1 MQVFKQEYLGYPVND
16 TVGFLHRH
24 PGMEFKKN
32 LPEGHVIVDEK
43 DWKSARQEGNIESQ
57 HSGGVEAKPGSQ
69 QLKPKM
75 PLLEEVQQMYIAHI
89 GDGERVTTVELGVV
103 EWAHDYISRHFGH

>member
-43 DWKSARQEGNIESQ
+43 DWKIARQEGNIEAQ
-57 HSGGVEAKPGSQ
+57 HSGGVAGGLGTANNRSNK
-69 QLKPKM
+69 
-75 PLLEEVQQMYIAHI
+75 IAFI
-89 GDGERVTTVELGVV
+89 ER
-103 EWAHDYISRHFGH
+103 